1 MENLFTIEDMLKIT
15 WASLSNPISLAV
27 FTVLFMQ
34 LIGKNVIELGRYIV
48 LKFVLKKE
56 VVPVLDGSE
65 DWPLRG
71 VLFNFVTYAFT
82 FVLARMQIS
91 DTFAGGDAFVLS
103 ILASTFSISVYEI
116 VKNMLKIG
124 GVELITKGYKWH

>member
-15 WASLSNPISLAV
+15 WASLSNPVSLAV

-34 LIGKNVIELGRYIV
+34 LVGKNIIELGRYLV
-48 LKFVLKKE
+48 LKLIMKKD
-56 VVPVLDGSE
+56 VTPVLDGSE

-71 VLFNFVTYAFT
+71 ILFNLLTLAFT
-82 FVLARMQIS
+82 VSIAALQIS
-91 DTFAGGDAFVLS
+91 ETFVKGDAFVLS
-103 ILASTFSISVYEI
+103 ILSATFSVAGYEF
-116 VKNMLKIG
+116 VKNMLKVG

>member
-1 MENLFTIEDMLKIT
+1 MDNLFTIEDMLKIT
-15 WASLSNPISLAV
+15 WASLSNPISLAI

-34 LIGKNVIELGRYIV
+34 LIGKNIIELGRYIV
-48 LKFVLKKE
+48 LKFIMKKDIT
-56 VVPVLDGSE
+56 PVLDGSE

-71 VLFNFVTYAFT
+71 VLFNFLTYAFA
-82 FVLARMQIS
+82 LALSMFQVS
-91 DTFAGGDAFVLS
+91 ETFAKGDAFVLS
-103 ILASTFSISVYEI
+103 ILASTFSIAGYEF